1 MLLGG
6 SVRLY
11 FEVAKTAF
19 ARFLTYR
26 AATVSGLITN
36 AFFGVM
42 ISYVYIA
49 AFEGRGIEA
58 GWTESDAL
66 TFVWLGQALLM
77 PVYVF
82 AWWEIALTI
91 RSGDIVSDLSKP
103 FDYYTFWLSQD
114 YGRALYHSIFRGAP
128 TLVVGW
134 LLFDI
139 QFPDGPGRW
148 LAFLV
153 SLILAVWISFGLR
166 FLANIAAFWLLD
178 YRGAG
183 MALLFFNTFL
193 SGLLV
198 PLVFW
203 PDALREIAI
212 WLPFAGLVQAPVD
225 VYLGH
230 AAGRDLAGLL
240 LFQLSWG
247 LTLLLACRMLLA
259 LAVRRVVVQG
269 G

>member
-1 MLLGG
+1 M
-6 SVRLY
+6 RLY
-11 FEVAKTAF
+11 VEVAKRAF

-26 AATVSGLITN
+26 AANVSGVITN

-42 ISYVYIA
+42 ISYVFIA
-49 AFEGRGIEA
+49 AYEGRGIEA
-58 GWTESDAL
+58 GWTEGDAL
-66 TFVWLGQALLM
+66 TFVWVGQALLM

-103 FDYYTFWLSQD
+103 FDYYAFWLSQD
-114 YGRALYHSIFRGAP
+114 YGRALYHTLFRGIP

-139 QFPDGPGRW
+139 QAPGGVDRW
-148 LAFLV
+148 LAFLL
-153 SLILAVWISFGLR
+153 SLVLAIWISFGLR
-166 FLANIAAFWLLD
+166 FLANVASFWLLD

-183 MALLFFNTFL
+183 MALLFANVFF

-198 PLVFW
+198 PLVYW
-203 PDALREIAI
+203 PDAARGIVG
-212 WLPFAGLVQAPVD
+212 WLPFAGLVQIPVN

-230 AAGRDLAGLL
+230 AAGVELAGALL
-240 LFQLSWG
+240 LQAGWALA
-247 LTLLLACRMLLA
+247 LLLACRLLLA

>member
-1 MLLGG
+1 M
-6 SVRLY
+6 RLY
-11 FEVAKTAF
+11 VEVARRAF
-19 ARFLTYR
+19 ARYLTYR
-26 AATVSGLITN
+26 AANVSGVITN

-42 ISYVYIA
+42 ISYVFIA
-49 AFEGRGIEA
+49 AYEGRGVEA
-58 GWTESDAL
+58 GWTKGDAL
-66 TFVWLGQALLM
+66 TFVWVGQALLM

-103 FDYYTFWLSQD
+103 FDYYAFWLSQD
-114 YGRALYHSIFRGAP
+114 YGRALYHSLFRGIP
-128 TLVVGW
+128 TLTAGW

-139 QFPDGPGRW
+139 QVPGGVDRW
-148 LAFLV
+148 LAFLLSV
-153 SLILAVWISFGLR
+153 VLAIWISFGLR
-166 FLANIAAFWLLD
+166 FLANVASFWLLD

-183 MALLFFNTFL
+183 MALLFANVFF

-198 PLVFW
+198 PLVYW
-203 PDALREIAI
+203 PDAVRGIVG

-230 AAGRDLAGLL
+230 AAGADLAGVLL
-240 LFQLSWG
+240 LQAGWALV
-247 LTLLLACRMLLA
+247 LLLACRLLLV